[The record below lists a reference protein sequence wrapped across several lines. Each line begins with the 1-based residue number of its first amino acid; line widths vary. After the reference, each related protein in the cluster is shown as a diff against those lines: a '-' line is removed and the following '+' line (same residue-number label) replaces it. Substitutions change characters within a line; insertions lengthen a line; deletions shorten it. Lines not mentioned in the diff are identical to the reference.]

1 MLIDLIVITCGTF
14 MIFALTT
21 LLTLKTANK

>member
-1 MLIDLIVITCGTF
+1 MLIDLIVITCGTAL
-14 MIFALTT
+14 IFGLTT